1 MSKIN
6 FAGIVDYSSLDF
18 PGHVCAVIYLC
29 GCPYRCPWCQNAD
42 VALSKSETCKPKE
55 IFEIIENLKENFI
68 IDSVTI
74 TGGEPLMQNETYE
87 LCQKIK
93 SETNLLLKIDH
104 NGFYPEIL
112 QNFLPLLDFVSVDI
126 KAPFNEKYKI
136 STQRNDWKNVVEK
149 VKKTCEILSLWNKK
163 KEARTTA
170 VPTLIDEDEIVEI
183 AKAINKYKFSFY
195 TLNEFR
201 AERTLDEKFQ
211 SITPYSYEKMLNLGK
226 IAKQHLD
233 NIDVYVVTSKK
244 GKEKI

>member
-55 IFEIIENLKENFI
+55 ISEIIENLKENFI

-74 TGGEPLMQNETYE
+74 TGGEPLMQNGTYE

-104 NGFYPEIL
+104 NGFYPKIL

-126 KAPFNEKYKI
+126 KASFNEKYGI
-136 STQRNDWKNVVEK
+136 STERNDWKNVVEK

-163 KEARTTA
+163 KEARTTV

-211 SITPYSYEKMLNLGK
+211 SITSYSYEKMLNLGK
-226 IAKQHLD
+226 LAKQHLD

-244 GKEKI
+244 GREKI